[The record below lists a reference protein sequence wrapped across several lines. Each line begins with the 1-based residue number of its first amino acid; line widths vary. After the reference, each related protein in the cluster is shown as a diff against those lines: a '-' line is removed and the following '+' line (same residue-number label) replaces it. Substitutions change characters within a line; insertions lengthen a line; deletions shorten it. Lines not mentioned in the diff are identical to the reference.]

1 MKDLMRLI
9 NCIKYGENQE
19 GLAYVPYPG
28 ELGQKIHQSVSQK
41 FWQEWLQHQVMF
53 INENRLSPINP
64 KDRERIE
71 IEMRK
76 FFFEGGVEAIEGYTP
91 ET

>member
-1 MKDLMRLI
+1 MRLI
-9 NCIKYGENQE
+9 HCIKYGEKQQ
-19 GLAYVPYPG
+19 GLSYLPYPG
-28 ELGQKIHQSVSQK
+28 ELGQKIHGQVSEK
-41 FWQEWLQHQVMF
+41 FWQEWLQYQIMF

-64 KDRERIE
+64 KDREKIKNQ
-71 IEMRK
+71 MQK

>member
-1 MKDLMRLI
+1 MHTI
-9 NCIKYGENQE
+9 NCIKYGENQT
-19 GLAYVPYPG
+19 GLSYVPYPG
-28 ELGQKIHQSVSQK
+28 ELGQKIHQNVSQK
-41 FWQEWLQHQVMF
+41 YWQEWLAHQVMF

-64 KDRERIE
+64 KDRKRIE
-71 IEMRK
+71 TEMRK